1 MANRNT
7 WTGISSDDRYVGTA
21 DDDILDGDGGD
32 DEILAGTGDD
42 TVEGG
47 PGNDVLYGGDGDDV
61 ITDDDLTST
70 SGQELHGE
78 GGNDSITGGG
88 RIYGGGGD
96 DTITVTA
103 EGDNRWNAYVDGGAG
118 NDTIIV
124 DAPTASINAGAGS
137 DTITLRAETVHDV
150 DAGEGND
157 TVTLIGDWDRPN
169 LEGDFRLSGGNDSLS
184 IENWTGSLSTFAD
197 FRGGS
202 GNDVF
207 VGRDVERA
215 NNTYDAFHG
224 DDGQDVITG
233 GSADEYFDGGA
244 DADTIDG
251 GGGDDVLY
259 GGAGSDVIVGGAGGD
274 TITGG
279 EGIDSLTGGPGQD
292 IFVFSEESTVDLAG
306 DVVTDFT
313 PGSGGDLLDFRPL
326 LSDLG
331 YTGADPFGDNWLG
344 LEQEGSD
351 LKVILIYGNAA
362 NMAAAPTLVTLQDV
376 TLSDFRTQNALPAGP
391 LSNDQ
396 VTWRG
401 TSADERYVAGGG
413 NDNLHGDGGH
423 DEILAG
429 SGADTIRG
437 GLGDDVLYGGA
448 GNDLIIDEDLTVT
461 AGQIIHGEGGDDTIT
476 GGGQIDG
483 GDGDDIITVTATG
496 DNAWNARVD
505 GGQGNDTIVVDGGEA
520 GAIYAGL
527 GHDTITLHSSTIGH
541 LDAGPGDDVVTL
553 SGEWDRPDY
562 VDFHL
567 AEGNDYLSIQ
577 AWIGNLDVTPDLR
590 GGAGDDVFVGRDVTK
605 TNNTYDYFYGGH
617 GQDTITGGN
626 ADESFHGAAGEDTI
640 SGGGG
645 NDLING
651 GSENDV
657 ISGGAGSD
665 TITGGHGSDTL
676 TGGDGQD
683 IFAYEATNHFFDG
696 SGSFGDVIT
705 DFAPGSGG
713 DVLDFRSLFSE
724 LGYGG
729 ADPFGEG
736 WLQLEHDGS
745 DLKVNLDSSGSGENY
760 SNTITTLQNVT
771 LSDFRTQNALPAGP
785 LSNDQVTWRGTSS
798 DERYVAG
805 SADDVLD
812 GDAGDDEILAGAG
825 ADTIEGGAGND
836 LLYGGAGD
844 DVITDD
850 DLTTTHGQYIYG
862 EGGND
867 TITGGGRIDGGDG
880 DDTITVTATGDNVW
894 HSRVDGGAG
903 DDTIIVPEGREAGE
917 IFSGAGNDTLTLSA
931 STVHHIGT
939 GEGDDNVTL
948 SGDWDRPDWVEFDLA
963 DGNDRLSLQDWT
975 GSLDVT
981 PSFYAGSGGDIYV
994 GRDVY
999 KTNNTYD
1006 AFYGEGGSDTITG
1019 GDADEYLDGGAGRD
1033 LIEGNGGNDVLLG
1046 GGGDDLISGGVGAD
1060 TITGGFGADALT
1072 GGNGQ
1077 DIFVFTSR
1085 DDIGDTITDFT
1096 PGSGGDVLD
1105 LRLLF
1110 SELGYTGADPF
1121 GDGWLQLEEVT
1132 SRWIS
1137 RSRSLSELQI
1147 NLDRNG
1153 GGDSF
1158 SETLVTLDSVILSDF
1173 RTENALPAGPLPV
1186 DSSSDSDSDL
1196 APTITSID
1204 DLELIEDSRGSVSF
1218 TVGDDSTELDQ
1229 LTITAWSS
1237 VLNVI
1242 DDEGLTVTGTGAD
1255 RSLIIQ
1261 PRENESGVTTITLNV
1276 SDGSNETRQ
1285 TFGINVVAV
1294 NDAPGGSETA
1304 LEFEVLENAPPD
1316 TALGSIRANFGDPD
1330 EGFGD
1335 TLTYTINSGGAAGVF
1350 ALNETTGQ
1358 LKVNEDG
1365 GLDYE
1370 TASSYSLVI
1379 QATDQAGESATSNV
1393 NISVIAV
1400 DGDITES
1407 NDSLKTAYNLNS
1419 RSGLEFSEVLVRLSE
1434 GVGLSISSPTD
1445 DDYYYF
1451 THESNNSLSL
1461 SAIFSS
1467 YDGDLDISLLDVN
1480 GEYLSSSASVSD
1492 NETVQVDGPGE
1503 YYLRVYGYAGAMA
1516 DYELTTGSVGGVN
1529 VDSFED
1535 NDEHNTASVMGAFS
1549 PNADGSWEGLT
1560 IDAPYDEDYYR
1571 FQVTGEGTTDVS
1583 LTVSFDHAQG
1593 DVDIQLQ
1600 DANGM
1605 VINSSTSSSNQ
1616 EIVTGD
1622 SLESGFYYLRVFGYG
1637 GDTSPDY
1644 SIRTVA
1650 SEEELSSSA
1659 DAYEKNENFLD
1670 AYSLGLV
1677 TGDSSNVVSNAT
1689 IHSSTDEDF
1698 FSFTIT
1704 DEQNLGLE
1712 VLFSHSDADLDIE
1725 LLDSDGY
1732 WIDSASSVSDNE
1744 YLSLSGLAA
1753 GTYVLKVFG
1762 YAQATIDDYSVRFVD
1777 EVIEDW
1783 EATYD
1788 DWWDWQ
1794 ETVEASG
1801 IAADAYEQN
1810 DSASTA
1816 YDLDTISSDLEFADL
1831 TIEQAGDADWFKF
1844 TYDADTRLDI
1854 SLVFDGQTSDIDL
1867 ELYDAN
1873 QNWIDGS
1880 YSVTGFEELTL
1891 AGLEG
1896 GDYYLHVYEYGDG
1909 LSEAY
1914 DLRFAA
1920 TDAADASDLNDQAEP
1935 NDTFEDAT
1943 DLGEA
1948 SGEGLIADL
1957 TLTSGDEDWFQ
1968 AFLVNDGTPNQY
1980 VSVLFDHS
1988 DGDIDLELY
1997 DADRNLLRS
2006 GTSVTD
2012 NETIYLSDIDSG
2024 QYYLRILSYGDTN
2037 FQEYSLDYA
2046 FPIDVGA
2053 TTPDADGQ
2061 EGDSGN
2067 DLYSAA
2073 SSLTLTSALTD
2084 LTLHNATDQD
2094 WFQFATRN
2102 LSSTSSQIFVDYDDA
2117 FGVIS
2122 LSLWA
2127 IEVGSTE
2134 PTMVTRTASG
2144 SGRERINFD
2153 GFGAGDYYLQVTA
2166 EDGALIPD
2174 YSLTMGID
2182 EVEASQSASSVISA
2196 DQFDSG
2202 DGNNTASDATSLGTL
2217 ETVLTIE
2224 GLGIHSASDVDY
2236 LQFQTAFS
2244 GETQIDLT
2252 FSHQAGDLDTVLRNS
2267 SGAEVASSI
2276 SGNDNESISFQS
2288 SSTETYTLEVYGYG
2302 GETNRDYDL
2311 TITPK
2316 QLNSRRDEYESNNSA
2331 SQAVEARDT
2340 RASFN
2345 DLTLHDSTD
2354 QDWFQFTIADT
2365 ANGTN
2370 KVQITN
2376 FLGADAELTIYRSNG
2391 TTAEA
2396 SADIVNGA
2404 ASIDASDFSAGDYYA
2419 VVNSLASASDPASS
2433 QVSNYN
2439 LYIDQSSGVAA
2450 ETADSWTV
2458 MVYIAGDNNLASA
2471 AVDDLNEMEGVM
2483 LPENV
2488 NVVTLTDLSDSYI
2501 TSVGWSDTRRGEIAP
2516 DPNGYNP
2523 YGWAGSY
2530 WASPA
2535 DELTSDLESVGE
2547 LNMGDPQTLTDF
2559 IDWSTTN
2566 HTAEKY
2572 ALVIWDHGGGLSGIA
2587 WDDTDGH
2594 DNLDISEIKSAIT
2607 DSTAFSA
2614 DNSLD
2619 LVGFDACLMQTY
2631 EVGLE
2636 LASIAD
2642 VMVASQETEPGDGW
2656 DYQGFLNSLA
2666 ANPYASSATLGGY
2679 IVDSYDGWYD
2689 SVSETL
2695 SSVDLSKYQAIDDA
2709 MTIFNTAALTASGS
2723 DWLTIDDAVEDAWS
2737 SAAWD
2742 YGWAG
2747 EEYDLGQ
2754 FFSYIATN
2762 SANSTLQ
2769 AAAAAVEDAI
2779 DVAVLDNS
2787 SRQDLSGIQA
2797 GLLLSNSSIWTG
2809 EGLIGKDGSAWGVFQ
2824 SLYDVADRSVRS
2836 ASAENLTPDYSETK
2850 DALGRASQGN
2860 NTSLTAFEIGS
2871 VSNTTSLTDLTIHNA
2886 SDVDWYQ
2893 FSTPTGLESVG
2904 NVLKVSSIN
2913 TVALSVTLYDSDR
2926 SVLTQKAGVEN
2937 NLDLSVASDYYLKV
2951 ETSEGR
2957 QDIAY
2962 SIDVDLV
2969 LDETR
2974 SVTQVA
2980 DLAEGSSSNDLLS
2993 KASELNFD
3001 TESDTSLSNLN
3012 LSLTAGDQDWFEI
3025 SAGRISEQSPNLFS
3039 VTLVDD
3045 TVSADED
3052 VIVEISNAS
3061 GTVLASS
3068 TAVGLHE
3075 TLIFED
3081 YDSDIFIS
3089 VRSETGKVLD
3099 YKLDLRHASY
3109 DVDGSGSV
3117 AGQTDG
3123 AAILSAL
3130 FADST
3135 ASEVAGNLLEGT
3147 SGAASLDEFLASYS
3161 NTLLDVDGDGV
3172 TKASTDGVIINAYIA
3187 GASATD
3193 LLPFISSES
3202 PIQTADDLLTHLLDV
3217 V

>member
-1 MANRNT
+1 MLVYGN
-7 WTGISSDDRYVGTA
+7 D
-21 DDDILDGDGGD
+21 
-32 DEILAGTGDD
+32 GDD
-42 TVEGG
+42 T
-47 PGNDVLYGGDGDDV
+47 Y
-61 ITDDDLTST
+61 I
-70 SGQELHGE
+70 
-78 GGNDSITGGG
+78 
-88 RIYGGGGD
+88 
-96 DTITVTA
+96 
-103 EGDNRWNAYVDGGAG
+103 
-118 NDTIIV
+118 
-124 DAPTASINAGAGS
+124 
-137 DTITLRAETVHDV
+137 
-150 DAGEGND
+150 
-157 TVTLIGDWDRPN
+157 
-169 LEGDFRLSGGNDSLS
+169 
-184 IENWTGSLSTFAD
+184 
-197 FRGGS
+197 
-202 GNDVF
+202 
-207 VGRDVERA
+207 
-215 NNTYDAFHG
+215 
-224 DDGQDVITG
+224 
-233 GSADEYFDGGA
+233 
-244 DADTIDG
+244 
-251 GGGDDVLY
+251 
-259 GGAGSDVIVGGAGGD
+259 
-274 TITGG
+274 
-279 EGIDSLTGGPGQD
+279 
-292 IFVFSEESTVDLAG
+292 
-306 DVVTDFT
+306 
-313 PGSGGDLLDFRPL
+313 
-326 LSDLG
+326 
-331 YTGADPFGDNWLG
+331 
-344 LEQEGSD
+344 
-351 LKVILIYGNAA
+351 
-362 NMAAAPTLVTLQDV
+362 
-376 TLSDFRTQNALPAGP
+376 
-391 LSNDQ
+391 
-396 VTWRG
+396 
-401 TSADERYVAGGG
+401 
-413 NDNLHGDGGH
+413 
-423 DEILAG
+423 
-429 SGADTIRG
+429 
-437 GLGDDVLYGGA
+437 
-448 GNDLIIDEDLTVT
+448 
-461 AGQIIHGEGGDDTIT
+461 
-476 GGGQIDG
+476 
-483 GDGDDIITVTATG
+483 
-496 DNAWNARVD
+496 
-505 GGQGNDTIVVDGGEA
+505 
-520 GAIYAGL
+520 
-527 GHDTITLHSSTIGH
+527 
-541 LDAGPGDDVVTL
+541 
-553 SGEWDRPDY
+553 
-562 VDFHL
+562 
-567 AEGNDYLSIQ
+567 
-577 AWIGNLDVTPDLR
+577 
-590 GGAGDDVFVGRDVTK
+590 GRDVTK
-605 TNNTYDYFYGGH
+605 TNNTYDYFYGGE
-617 GQDTITGGN
+617 GQDTITGGDASEYFEGGN
-626 ADESFHGAAGEDTI
+626 DEDTI
-640 SGGGG
+640 SGGDG
-645 NDLING
+645 DDVLLG
-651 GSENDV
+651 GSDSDV
-657 ISGGAGSD
+657 ITGGDGAD
-665 TITGGHGSDTL
+665 TITGGEDGDTL
-676 TGGDGQD
+676 TGGAGQD
-683 IFAYEATNHFFDG
+683 MFVYTSRNDE
-696 SGSFGDVIT
+696 GDVIT
-705 DFAPGSGG
+705 DFTAGDGG
-713 DVLDFRSLFSE
+713 DLLDFRPLFTGLS
-724 LGYGG
+724 YSG

-736 WLQLEHDGS
+736 WLQLVQVGS
-745 DLKVNLDSSGSGENY
+745 DLN
-760 SNTITTLQNVT
+760 
-771 LSDFRTQNALPAGP
+771 
-785 LSNDQVTWRGTSS
+785 
-798 DERYVAG
+798 
-805 SADDVLD
+805 
-812 GDAGDDEILAGAG
+812 
-825 ADTIEGGAGND
+825 
-836 LLYGGAGD
+836 
-844 DVITDD
+844 
-850 DLTTTHGQYIYG
+850 
-862 EGGND
+862 
-867 TITGGGRIDGGDG
+867 
-880 DDTITVTATGDNVW
+880 
-894 HSRVDGGAG
+894 
-903 DDTIIVPEGREAGE
+903 
-917 IFSGAGNDTLTLSA
+917 
-931 STVHHIGT
+931 
-939 GEGDDNVTL
+939 
-948 SGDWDRPDWVEFDLA
+948 
-963 DGNDRLSLQDWT
+963 
-975 GSLDVT
+975 
-981 PSFYAGSGGDIYV
+981 
-994 GRDVY
+994 
-999 KTNNTYD
+999 
-1006 AFYGEGGSDTITG
+1006 
-1019 GDADEYLDGGAGRD
+1019 
-1033 LIEGNGGNDVLLG
+1033 
-1046 GGGDDLISGGVGAD
+1046 
-1060 TITGGFGADALT
+1060 
-1072 GGNGQ
+1072 
-1077 DIFVFTSR
+1077 
-1085 DDIGDTITDFT
+1085 
-1096 PGSGGDVLD
+1096 
-1105 LRLLF
+1105 
-1110 SELGYTGADPF
+1110 
-1121 GDGWLQLEEVT
+1121 
-1132 SRWIS
+1132 
-1137 RSRSLSELQI
+1137 I

-1153 GGDSF
+1153 GGDSY
-1158 SETLVTLDSVILSDF
+1158 SDTMVTLRGVTLSDF
-1173 RTENALPAGPLPV
+1173 ITQNALPAGPLNV
-1186 DSSSDSDSDL
+1186 VADSGGDSGSDSDS
-1196 APTITSID
+1196 APTISIIEDLEFLEDSLASISFTLGD
-1204 DLELIEDSRGSVSF
+1204 DLTGLGKLEVSA
-1218 TVGDDSTELDQ
+1218 T
-1229 LTITAWSS
+1229 SS
-1237 VLNVI
+1237 VIGVVP
-1242 DDEGLTVTGTGAD
+1242 DEGLTLTGDGAD
-1255 RSLIIQ
+1255 RSLMIS
-1261 PRENESGVTTITLNV
+1261 PVENAVGDTTITVKV
-1276 SDGSNETRQ
+1276 SDGVNETRQ
-1285 TFGINVVAV
+1285 TFLVTVEAV
-1294 NDAPGGSETA
+1294 NDAPVGSETA
-1304 LEFEVLENAPPD
+1304 FEFEVLENASLN
-1316 TALGSIRANFGDPD
+1316 TALGSVLTGFSDVDDGDS
-1330 EGFGD
+1330 
-1335 TLTYTINSGGAAGVF
+1335 LTYSISSGNDDGVFSINS
-1350 ALNETTGQ
+1350 TTGQ
-1358 LKVNEDG
+1358 LKVAAN
-1365 GLDYE
+1365 LDYAV
-1370 TASSYSLVI
+1370 ASSYNLVVK
-1379 QATDQAGESATSNV
+1379 ATDEGGESATTDV
-1393 NISVIAV
+1393 NITVTDV
-1400 DGDITES
+1400 DEDVTEP
-1407 NDSLKTAYNLNS
+1407 NDWFGTAYDVNS
-1419 RSGLEFSEVLVRLSE
+1419 KSGVDLGEALATLSGLR
-1434 GVGLSISSPTD
+1434 ISTRTD

-1451 THESNNSLSL
+1451 VNESGDTVSL
-1461 SAIFSS
+1461 SANFAQS
-1467 YDGDLDISLLDVN
+1467 DGDLDIELYDADRTFIV
-1480 GEYLSSSASVSD
+1480 GSSSVSD
-1492 NETVQVDGPGE
+1492 NETVEISEAGE
-1503 YYLRVYGYAGAMA
+1503 YFLRVYGYAGAEA
-1516 DYELTTGSVGGVN
+1516 NYQLSTSSIDGIAPDYYEN
-1529 VDSFED
+1529 NDSFDAPSNIGIFSSEQ
-1535 NDEHNTASVMGAFS
+1535 AFE
-1549 PNADGSWEGLT
+1549 AIDLT
-1560 IDAPYDEDYYR
+1560 IDSAKDDDYYQ
-1571 FQVTGEGTTDVS
+1571 FQLTGTSDVDIV
-1583 LTVSFDHAQG
+1583 VSFDHSEG
-1593 DVDIQLQ
+1593 DLDVELL
-1600 DANGM
+1600 DANEL
-1605 VINSSTSSSNQ
+1605 ILDSSTTTSS
-1616 EIVTGD
+1616 EERITGE
-1622 SLESGFYYLRVFGYG
+1622 SLEAGTYYLRVYGYG
-1637 GDTSPDY
+1637 DATSSSY
-1644 SIRTVA
+1644 SIIGSVA
-1650 SEEELSSSA
+1650 ADDNASA
-1659 DAYEKNENFLD
+1659 SDAYEKNENFTT
-1670 AYSLGLV
+1670 AYSLGAV

-1744 YLSLSGLAA
+1744 YLSLSGLGA
-1753 GTYVLKVFG
+1753 GTYALRVYG

-1788 DWWDWQ
+1788 NWWDWQ

-1816 YDLDTISSDLEFADL
+1816 YDLDTISSDLELADL
-1831 TIEQAGDADWFKF
+1831 TIEQAGDADWFLF

-1867 ELYDAN
+1867 ELYDAS

-1880 YSVTGFEELTL
+1880 YSVTGLEELTL

-1896 GDYYLHVYEYGDG
+1896 GDYYLQVYEYGDG

-1914 DLRFAA
+1914 DLRFAV
-1920 TDAADASDLNDQAEP
+1920 TDAADAADLNDLAEP

-1957 TLTSGDEDWFQ
+1957 TLTSGDEDWFK
-1968 AFLVNDGTPNQY
+1968 AFLVNDGTPDQY
-1980 VSVLFDHS
+1980 VSALFDHS
-1988 DGDIDLELY
+1988 DGDIDIELY
-1997 DADRNLLRS
+1997 DADYNLLRS
-2006 GTSVTD
+2006 ATSVTD
-2012 NETIYLSDIDSG
+2012 NETIYLSDIDG
-2024 QYYLRILSYGDTN
+2024 GAYYYLRIAAYGDTT

-2046 FPIDVGA
+2046 FPIEVSEA
-2053 TTPDADGQ
+2053 SIAADGQ

-2073 SSLTLTSALTD
+2073 TSLTLTSALTD
-2084 LTLHNATDQD
+2084 LTLHTATDQD
-2094 WFQFATRN
+2094 WYQFETRN
-2102 LSSTSSQIFVDYDDA
+2102 LSSTSSQIFVDYDEA
-2117 FGVIS
+2117 FGVIN

-2127 IEVGSTE
+2127 IDVGATE
-2134 PTMVTRTASG
+2134 PTLVTSTASG

-2153 GFGAGDYYLQVTA
+2153 GFGAGDYYLQVVA

-2182 EVEASQSASSVISA
+2182 EVEVSQSASSVIPA
-2196 DQFDSG
+2196 DQFESG

-2252 FSHQAGDLDTVLRNS
+2252 FSHQVGDLDTVLRNG
-2267 SGAEVASSI
+2267 SGAEVASST
-2276 SGNDNESISFQS
+2276 SGDDNESISFQS
-2288 SSTETYTLEVYGYG
+2288 SSTETYTLEVYGYE

-2316 QLNSRRDEYESNNSA
+2316 QLNSRRDEYENNNSA

-2365 ANGTN
+2365 ANATN

-2396 SADIVNGA
+2396 SAEIVNGA

-2488 NVVTLTDLSDSYI
+2488 NVVTLTDLSDSYA
-2501 TSVGWSDTRRGEIAP
+2501 TSVDWTDTRRGEIAP

-2523 YGWAGSY
+2523 YGWAGGY

-2636 LASIAD
+2636 LASIAN

-2666 ANPYASSATLGGY
+2666 ANPYASSETLGGY
-2679 IVDSYDGWYD
+2679 IVDSYDSSYD

-2709 MTIFNTAALTASGS
+2709 MTTFNTTALTASGS
-2723 DWLTIDDAVEDAWS
+2723 DWLIIDDAVEDAWS

-2762 SANSTLQ
+2762 GGSSALQ
-2769 AAAAAVEDAI
+2769 TAAAAVEDAI

-2787 SRQDLSGIQA
+2787 SRQGLSGIQA
-2797 GLLLSNSSIWTG
+2797 GLLSSDSSLWTG
-2809 EGLIGKDGSAWGVFQ
+2809 EGLIGKDGSAWGIFQ

-2836 ASAENLTPDYSETK
+2836 TSAENLTPDYSETK

-2871 VSNTTSLTDLTIHNA
+2871 VSNATSLTDLTIHNA

-2893 FSTPTGLESVG
+2893 FSTPTGLESTG
-2904 NVLKVSSIN
+2904 NILTIASSN
-2913 TVALSVTLYDSDR
+2913 TVVLNVTLYDGER
-2926 SVLTQKAGVEN
+2926 ELLIQREGVDN
-2937 NLDLSVASDYYLKV
+2937 TLDLSADSDYYLKV
-2951 ETSEGR
+2951 ETSAGR

-2969 LDETR
+2969 RDETQA
-2974 SVTQVA
+2974 VVQVA
-2980 DLAEGSSSNDLLS
+2980 DIAEGSSSNDLLS

-3025 SAGRISEQSPNLFS
+3025 GAGRISEQSPNLFS

-3045 TVSADED
+3045 SISADED

-3109 DVDGSGSV
+3109 DVDGSGSI

-3147 SGAASLDEFLASYS
+3147 SGAASLDEFLSSYS